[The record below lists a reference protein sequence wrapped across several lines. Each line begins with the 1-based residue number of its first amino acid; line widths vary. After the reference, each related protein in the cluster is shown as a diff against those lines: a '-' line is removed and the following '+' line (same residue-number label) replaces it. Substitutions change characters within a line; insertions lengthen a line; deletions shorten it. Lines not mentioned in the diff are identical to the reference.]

1 MALKKLEILEDSLAR
16 FRSTFD
22 SVRFERDT
30 LKREVEELKS
40 INQKLI
46 KEKNSVKEKIDIL
59 ISRIEELG
67 F

>member
-16 FRSTFD
+16 FRSAFD
-22 SVRFERDT
+22 SVMMERDT

-40 INQKLI
+40 SNQKLI